1 MTIFSW
7 IIVCGLLAGW
17 YFMPMMLRDMVV
29 WSHDTVSKAIAYF
42 KKYSPLER
50 LYEALTGIIEAYFK

>member
-29 WSHDTVSKAIAYF
+29 WSYDTVNKAIAYF
-42 KKYSPLER
+42 KK
-50 LYEALTGIIEAYFK
+50 